1 MVHAWHNAPQ
11 QHASKNTVNNRSAL
25 PVTQNVRVA
34 LISQPTV
41 LHVSQVPTS
50 ITALDSMHVW
60 NALSAVLYARV
71 KRHVQLV
78 MTDFTKAILVAS
90 NVIQVALHV
99 IAGFQM
105 DALLAHLASSYLMV
119 TVLDAYQ
126 LASLAVAPQPVQV
139 VLRGSLSSMEVV

>member
-1 MVHAWHNAPQ
+1 MY
-11 QHASKNTVNNRSAL
+11 
-25 PVTQNVRVA
+25 
-34 LISQPTV
+34 
-41 LHVSQVPTS
+41 
-50 ITALDSMHVW
+50 VW
-60 NALSAVLYARV
+60 NALPAVLYARV

-139 VLRGSLSSMEVV
+139 VLRGSLS